1 MRFPVTV
8 EHDVERGRIVFD
20 EMELCRKPRGVCLSP
35 ASDSVLARTVYTDS
49 SRPRPEGLARYEQR
63 KCDFREV
70 QLLFLTLWYRKYP
83 LERVAEI
90 KETKVMGIVA
100 QEARDSK
107 EPKIVVELRN
117 ESVEGL
123 ESSVA
128 WVVKRIYA

>member
-1 MRFPVTV
+1 MSSEEGLF
-8 EHDVERGRIVFD
+8 GK
-20 EMELCRKPRGVCLSP
+20 MELWREPRGVCLSGVRFG
-35 ASDSVLARTVYTDS
+35 ASPNCVTDS
-49 SRPRPEGLARYEQR
+49 SCPGPGGLARYEQR
-63 KCDFREV
+63 KWDCHEV
-70 QLLFLTLWYRKYP
+70 QRLFLTLWHRKYP
-83 LERVAEI
+83 LERLAEI
-90 KETKVMGIVA
+90 KETKIMGIVA

>member
-1 MRFPVTV
+1 M
-8 EHDVERGRIVFD
+8 FD

-83 LERVAEI
+83 FERVAEI

-107 EPKIVVELRN
+107 EPKIVVEPRN

>member
-1 MRFPVTV
+1 MF
-8 EHDVERGRIVFD
+8 
-20 EMELCRKPRGVCLSP
+20 VCP

-49 SRPRPEGLARYEQR
+49 SCPGPGGLARYEQR
-63 KCDFREV
+63 KWDCHEV
-70 QLLFLTLWYRKYP
+70 QRLFLTLWHRKYP
-83 LERVAEI
+83 LERLAEI
-90 KETKVMGIVA
+90 KETKIMGIVA
-100 QEARDSK
+100 QQARDSK